1 MHPPLPPST
10 TRLPRHG
17 LPLLK
22 SRPSVRS
29 YVIREG
35 RFTKG
40 QQAAFEHHWP
50 HYGIEPG
57 QGPLDL
63 GALFGNLRPVVLDIG
78 FGDGEALAL
87 LGCRY
92 PHLNFLGV
100 EVYRPGIGSLLRR
113 IDESELGN
121 VRVVNMDAVRV
132 LREYLAPESLAAVL
146 IWFPDPWPKK
156 RHHKRRLVQAEFVQL
171 VAERLASRGELS
183 IATDWQPYAEVIQ
196 DVLGRSAAFRK
207 AGVSSLIRN
216 RPHTKF
222 ERRGIRLGH
231 RVFAQVYRKTR

>member
-1 MHPPLPPST
+1 M
-10 TRLPRHG
+10 
-17 LPLLK
+17 LK

-29 YVIREG
+29 YVLREG

-50 HYGIEPG
+50 HYGVETG
-57 QGPLDL
+57 QCPLDL
-63 GALFGNLRPVVLDIG
+63 QALFGNLQPVVLDIG

-87 LGCRY
+87 LGRRY

-113 IDESELGN
+113 VAECGLENI
-121 VRVVNMDAVRV
+121 RVMNMDAVSV
-132 LREYLAPESLAAVL
+132 LREHVVPESLASVL

-156 RHHKRRLVQAEFVQL
+156 RHHKRRLIHKEFVQL
-171 VAERLASRGELS
+171 VADRLATRGELS

-196 DVLGRSAAFRK
+196 KVLGQCTAFRQ
-207 AGVSSLIRN
+207 ADFSLLIRN

-222 ERRGIRLGH
+222 ERRGILLGH
-231 RVFAQVYRKTR
+231 RVFAQVYRKVR